1 VGHLLLIEDL
11 VGELWGHHECCLY
24 FCIYIGLRAH
34 FVQGSLTPILYRV
47 GGTHFV
53 PIGVRG
59 LTCLWAMYMLYFF
72 VNIYDTLIDIYIYI
86 WIYIHFGIFVMFTC
100 VDIL

>member
-1 VGHLLLIEDL
+1 MSVDY
-11 VGELWGHHECCLY
+11 VFLY
-24 FCIYIGLRAH
+24 LYRAH

-72 VNIYDTLIDIYIYI
+72 VNIYDILIDIYIYI
-86 WIYIHFGIFVMFTC
+86 YIYMDIHFGIFVMFTC